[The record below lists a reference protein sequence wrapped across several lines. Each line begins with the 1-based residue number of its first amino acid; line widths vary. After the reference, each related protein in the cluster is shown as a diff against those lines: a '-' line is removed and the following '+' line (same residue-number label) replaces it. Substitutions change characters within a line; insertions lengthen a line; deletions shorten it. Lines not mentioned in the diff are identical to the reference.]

1 MQNLVDAMKWRYAT
15 KQFTSQKL
23 SNEQLELLEETIRMA
38 PTSYGLQ
45 PWKLVVVQNP
55 EIREKLKAAA
65 YSQAQIT
72 DASAVFVFAVEK
84 NLDEGFVQK
93 YIDNVIATRGVAPE
107 MVEGFKNMMNGSLT
121 PKSEEQKQE
130 WAARQ
135 AYIGLGTLL
144 TAAAVESIDVCPMEG
159 FDPAAFDQ
167 ILGLSEKGLA
177 TVVVAAVGF
186 RSADD
191 AFQNMA
197 KVRRPKAEMILSV

>member
-1 MQNLVDAMKWRYAT
+1 MQNLIDAMKWRYAT
-15 KQFTSQKL
+15 KQFSSQKL
-23 SNEQLELLEETIRMA
+23 TSEQLDLLLETVRMA

-55 EIREKLKAAA
+55 EIQEKLKAAA
-65 YSQAQIT
+65 YGQSQLT
-72 DASAVFVFAVEK
+72 DASAIFVFAVEK

-93 YIDNVIATRGVAPE
+93 YIDNIIATRGVSAE
-107 MVEGFKNMMNGSLT
+107 MVEGYKNMMNGSLA
-121 PKSEEQKQE
+121 PKSEAQRQE

-159 FDPAAFDQ
+159 FDPSAFDQ

-177 TVVVAAVGF
+177 TVVIAAVGF
-186 RSADD
+186 RAEGD
-191 AFQNMA
+191 ASQNMA

>member
-1 MQNLVDAMKWRYAT
+1 MQNIIDAMKWRYAT
-15 KQFTSQKL
+15 KQFSSQKL
-23 SNEQLELLEETIRMA
+23 TSEQRGLLEETVRMA

-45 PWKLVVVQNP
+45 PWKLVVVQNL

-65 YSQAQIT
+65 YGQAQIT

-84 NLDEGFVQK
+84 TLDEGFVQK
-93 YIDNVIATRGVAPE
+93 YIDNVIATRGVTPE

-121 PKSEEQKQE
+121 PKSEAQKKE

-159 FDPAAFDQ
+159 FDPAAFDE

-177 TVVVAAVGF
+177 AVVVAAVGF